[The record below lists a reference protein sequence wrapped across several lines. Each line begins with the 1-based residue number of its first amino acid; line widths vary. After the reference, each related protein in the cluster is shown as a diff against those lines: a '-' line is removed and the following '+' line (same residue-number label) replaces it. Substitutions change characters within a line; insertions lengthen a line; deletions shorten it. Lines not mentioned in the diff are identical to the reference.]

1 MNLLRNKI
9 WSYAGWGIDAAGLGV
24 CLVIS
29 IAFYVLGVAPLIQRS
44 ADIQDS
50 IQERQHQEQTKAD
63 LARSHN
69 QLKQRLE
76 QVQKELN
83 EAGIQLQPMSRL
95 NEYLAQLTNL
105 ATQNGLSLH
114 EIKSGKP
121 VTLKHYRSIP
131 IHLSGMGTYQNSV
144 SFLHS
149 LNEKFPDIRVFGL
162 NLNVLTDPGKPQAK
176 VNMGLVWHTALA
188 SNTHSN

>member
-1 MNLLRNKI
+1 MNPLQNKT
-9 WSYAGWGIDAAGLGV
+9 WAYAGWGIDAAGLGV

-29 IAFYVLGVAPLIQRS
+29 IASYALGVAPLIQRS

-50 IQERQHQEQTKAD
+50 IQERQHQEQAKAD

-76 QVQKELN
+76 QAQKELN

-131 IHLSGMGTYQNSV
+131 IRLSGTGTYQDSV
-144 SFLHS
+144 SFLRR
-149 LNEKFPDIRVFGL
+149 LNKEFPDIRVSAL

-188 SNTHSN
+188 NNTPSN